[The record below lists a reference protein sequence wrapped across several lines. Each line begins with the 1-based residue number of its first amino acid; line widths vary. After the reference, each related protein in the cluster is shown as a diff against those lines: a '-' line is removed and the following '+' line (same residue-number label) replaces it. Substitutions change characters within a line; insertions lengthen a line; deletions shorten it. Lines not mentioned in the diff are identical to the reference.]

1 MLTNT
6 CGIGNGMFHSATGS
20 ETFLVLM
27 LIIMLKT
34 VHNLN
39 YCC

>member
-20 ETFLVLM
+20 ETFLVL
-27 LIIMLKT
+27 IIMLKT